1 MLIMLAMLVRR
12 ISPGRSDVTTMASGR
27 VSNQVLHQFN
37 DLLDMSNPDRGA
49 VWGLKRTGG
58 REFQTGSRGSGL
70 APGAVVVTRLP
81 EGATE
86 VVPRAGIH
94 PQPPQPARCEARTR
108 LTVSP
113 CSFSG
118 AGNC

>member
-58 REFQTGSRGSGL
+58 REFQTC
-70 APGAVVVTRLP
+70 P
-81 EGATE
+81 
-86 VVPRAGIH
+86 
-94 PQPPQPARCEARTR
+94 
-108 LTVSP
+108 
-113 CSFSG
+113 
-118 AGNC
+118 